1 MATHFAEMA
10 HLLAN
15 MRPLF
20 GVAALAVFTSLRAAA
35 QTPSDSLCIFSG
47 PQRSTLAW
55 ESAARSFAGG
65 GVFGHILR
73 LRDRSPITTAFIT
86 LEPGA
91 FQAYADNAGSFEI
104 HGAPN
109 GRYLLRIQATGA
121 VTVADS
127 ITLGADGLV
136 VLAVV
141 AYPPGDIGI
150 TCPVRSAP
158 VRRPPNG
165 R

>member
-1 MATHFAEMA
+1 MRSIFA
-10 HLLAN
+10 
-15 MRPLF
+15 
-20 GVAALAVFTSLRAAA
+20 VVALAAVTCPGAHA

-55 ESAARSFAGG
+55 ESAARPYAGG
-65 GVFGHILR
+65 ISGHILR
-73 LRDRSPITTAFIT
+73 LRDRSPIATAFIT
-86 LEPGA
+86 LEPGG
-91 FQAYADNAGSFEI
+91 FHAYADNAGSFEI
-104 HGAPN
+104 RAAPN

-127 ITLGADGLV
+127 VTLGADGLV
-136 VLAVV
+136 VLAVI

-150 TCPVRSAP
+150 SCPARPAS
-158 VRRPPNG
+158 VRRPPNE

>member
-1 MATHFAEMA
+1 
-10 HLLAN
+10 
-15 MRPLF
+15 MRSLV
-20 GVAALAVFTSLRAAA
+20 GVVALAASTSLRASA
-35 QTPSDSLCIFSG
+35 QTPSDSLCIFSS

-55 ESAARSFAGG
+55 ESAARPAGG
-65 GVFGHILR
+65 IFGHILR
-73 LRDRSPITTAFIT
+73 LRDRTPITSAFIT

-91 FQAYADNAGSFEI
+91 FLGYADNAGAFEI
-104 HGAPN
+104 HGVPN

-127 ITLGADGLV
+127 LTLGADGLV
-136 VLAVV
+136 VLAVI

-150 TCPVRSAP
+150 SCPVRSAP
-158 VRRPPNG
+158 ARRPPND